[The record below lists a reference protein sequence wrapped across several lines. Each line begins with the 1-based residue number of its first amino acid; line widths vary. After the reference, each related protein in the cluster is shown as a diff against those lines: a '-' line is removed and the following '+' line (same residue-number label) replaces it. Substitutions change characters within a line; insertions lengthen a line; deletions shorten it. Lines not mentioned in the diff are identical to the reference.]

1 MYVEKGGQR
10 RLCVVS
16 VCQLC
21 GLEFSAIAYEVRR
34 GGGKFCSR
42 NCQRT
47 LQARAN
53 AEAMR
58 VDLTRSARNKQW
70 KLSVPPVRSMLPTT
84 LWRRPLQM
92 ACWHGIRVKS
102 VGQLAL
108 TRITTTTA
116 SLFQC
121 AGYAG
126 AIILSI
132 TAQAR
137 PADLMVKAKQSAT
150 KANWDGN

>member
-70 KLSVPPVRSMLPTT
+70 KLSVPPEVHAAHNAVETAIANGLLARHPCEKCGATRVDAHHDDYGQPLSVRWLCRGHHLEHHRSSPARFNDGA
-84 LWRRPLQM
+84 RR
-92 ACWHGIRVKS
+92 
-102 VGQLAL
+102 
-108 TRITTTTA
+108 
-116 SLFQC
+116 
-121 AGYAG
+121 
-126 AIILSI
+126 
-132 TAQAR
+132 
-137 PADLMVKAKQSAT
+137 
-150 KANWDGN
+150 N